1 MTSTKYNG
9 HFGFRSFKI
18 LYSGPEKSAIVAHL
32 FKTDDS
38 FNKQEYKLLKQF
50 IKF

>member
-18 LYSGPEKSAIVAHL
+18 LYNGPEKSAIVAHL

-50 IKF
+50 IKL